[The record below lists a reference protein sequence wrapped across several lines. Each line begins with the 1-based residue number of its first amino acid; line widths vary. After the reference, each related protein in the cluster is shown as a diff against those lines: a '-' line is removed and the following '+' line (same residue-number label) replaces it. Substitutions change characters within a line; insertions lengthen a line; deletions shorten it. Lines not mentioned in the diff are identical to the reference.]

1 MKDTVLGIQFDVNDL
16 DAKYEVVGTSDNYSF
31 QYNLGLGSDLVT
43 EVGDQA
49 QRAISL
55 QGNYGDFTVRVF
67 AVSDIGVR
75 SAFVE
80 SGIRINPSEFDGT
93 FKFANIEVSNL
104 PPNSKIGSTTLSI
117 PSGENNQLL
126 VESEFVE
133 RAPRIDWTLE
143 PPIGH
148 ALEGQ
153 AVGPELIGDS
163 LFDKFSILFVFNL
176 D

>member
-93 FKFANIEVSNL
+93 FKFANIFYVISKSTLVSTVYL
-104 PPNSKIGSTTLSI
+104 YYYATSKLSYNI
-117 PSGENNQLL
+117 IILTSLL
-126 VESEFVE
+126 F
-133 RAPRIDWTLE
+133 
-143 PPIGH
+143 
-148 ALEGQ
+148 
-153 AVGPELIGDS
+153 
-163 LFDKFSILFVFNL
+163 LFPVK
-176 D
+176 